1 MVMTG
6 LFSCSRRWLA
16 GSPSRARSGMLT
28 TQARPIFCVRSRSN
42 SGTWSIAE
50 RRLNQRALESFNNL
64 DFANE
69 VPMLTRRSFNMLLGA
84 AAVASLGPKVI
95 EGQTL
100 TKASNVVLVHGLYA
114 DASCWIDVIP
124 YLQNAGLNVT
134 AVQNPLTSLADA
146 AAATRRIL
154 ALQKGPTVL
163 VGHSFAGTII
173 SETGNDP
180 NVSALVYVAARA
192 PDAGEDFA
200 ALAAKFPKPPASAG
214 VVRADGF
221 F

>member
-1 MVMTG
+1 MGMTEP
-6 LFSCSRRWLA
+6 FSCSRRWWA
-16 GSPSRARSGMLT
+16 ASPYRARSAMLT
-28 TQARPIFCVRSRSN
+28 TQARPIFWEPSRNN
-42 SGTWSIAE
+42 SRTWSIAD
-50 RRLNQRALESFNNL
+50 RRLNRALESLSNL
-64 DFANE
+64 YFATE
-69 VPMLTRRSFNMLLGA
+69 VPVLTRRSFNTLLGA
-84 AAVASLGPKVI
+84 AAVASLAPTVTTGTP
-95 EGQTL
+95 L

-134 AVQNPLTSLADA
+134 AVQNPLSSLADA

-200 ALAAKFPKPPASAG
+200 ALAGGSFGSAKRPFSK
-214 VVRADGF
+214 
-221 F
+221 